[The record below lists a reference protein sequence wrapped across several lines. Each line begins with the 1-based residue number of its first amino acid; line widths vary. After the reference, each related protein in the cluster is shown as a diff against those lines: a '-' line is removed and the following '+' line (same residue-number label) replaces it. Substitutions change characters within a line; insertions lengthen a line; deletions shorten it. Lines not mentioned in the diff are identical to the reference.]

1 MPAEPKSYH
10 PLSELSAVL
19 PFYAVYIFL
28 SGWAFDDFYFRSFGL
43 DPKLLDLN
51 FHDTL
56 VKGFTIAFGGSW
68 WLLIPY
74 ALLLIPLFLSS
85 VAWSPRSKL
94 LLTVMAGVVLLL
106 AVYFLS
112 RHAGEVAARIDKGD
126 KSTLPDIAFVA
137 GKQQLIGKLLYV
149 HSDQY
154 FIHAVRKQGQ
164 EKGGER
170 QLSIFRGSQMDEVT
184 ITEHE

>member
-1 MPAEPKSYH
+1 
-10 PLSELSAVL
+10 
-19 PFYAVYIFL
+19 
-28 SGWAFDDFYFRSFGL
+28 
-43 DPKLLDLN
+43 
-51 FHDTL
+51 
-56 VKGFTIAFGGSW
+56 
-68 WLLIPY
+68 
-74 ALLLIPLFLSS
+74 
-85 VAWSPRSKL
+85 
-94 LLTVMAGVVLLL
+94 
-106 AVYFLS
+106 
-112 RHAGEVAARIDKGD
+112 
-126 KSTLPDIAFVA
+126 LPDIAFVA